1 MIRHKLYNAF
11 TQINA
16 AEKSAIVE
24 FLHKNLNGRPVSK
37 NEIEEAVNYA
47 VKERPSFGGFVLT
60 ANEADRILGTI
71 LVNCTG
77 MEGFNPKNRL
87 VYLAIDKKRRRNGVA
102 RKLLKEAIQFTK
114 GDLALQVEPG
124 NTSIK
129 LFEQLG
135 FQTQYLEMRFA
146 NP

>member
-1 MIRHKLYNAF
+1 MIRHKLYNAY

-16 AEKSAIVE
+16 SEKSAIVE
-24 FLHKNLNGRPVSK
+24 FLHKNLRGRVVSK
-37 NEIEEAVNYA
+37 NEIEEALNYA
-47 VKERPSFGGFVLT
+47 VKERPSFGGFILT
-60 ANEADRILGTI
+60 AIEDSKILGII

-77 MEGFNPKNRL
+77 MEGFSPKNRL
-87 VYLAIDKKRRRNGVA
+87 VYFALDKRSRRASVA
-102 RKLLKEAIQFTK
+102 KKLLKEAIQFTK
-114 GDLALQVEPG
+114 GDLALHVEPG